1 MIEYHKILKKID
13 SIKRKSNFK
22 NLKIKF
28 LCNFNQLFLED
39 YLNYFLL
46 EKKISVKILKSEFDQ
61 IDQSIINLKGRK
73 DINYLIIGEDI
84 NSRIN
89 FNDKEFNNYLT
100 QLESRLDN
108 LKIAKDKNPNLKVIY
123 FNLIKKRDFSGDFYN
138 NLNKKILNFNERI
151 EKKCL
156 QTQIQIFDIQSIS
169 NYIGLENFYDDE
181 KNFLAKT
188 LYSEYALNLISKELS
203 KQIYASENIRK
214 KCLVLDLDN
223 TLWGGVLGE
232 EGPYS
237 IKLGNS
243 FEGEKFTKF
252 QKYIKDLSNKGIILA
267 ISSKNNLDDA
277 KECFK
282 KNPNMI
288 LNFSD
293 FTSYRINWR
302 EKYINI
308 NEISSELNI
317 GKDSMVFF
325 DDSKFERDQMLK
337 MNPEI
342 NVIDVPNDVSKYI
355 KSIDETAFFLSQ
367 KTLDEDLKK
376 KKQYQIISKFNG
388 SKAKFRDTNSFLK
401 SLKMKISFSKVNK
414 KNFDRCVQMS
424 VKTNQFN
431 LTNLRFS
438 ETSLKN
444 YLKKNDTISL
454 VGSLKDKFG
463 DHGITCMAIA
473 RRSKNKFIIDSFLL
487 SCRIFGR
494 QVEKAL
500 LDELIRKV
508 KKQTQTIH
516 GIYNKSKK
524 NKEFANFFIKNGFI
538 KKTNKNFE
546 IKIKEYK
553 YKKNQLFKIKYEKN

>member
-1 MIEYHKILKKID
+1 
-13 SIKRKSNFK
+13 
-22 NLKIKF
+22 
-28 LCNFNQLFLED
+28 
-39 YLNYFLL
+39 
-46 EKKISVKILKSEFDQ
+46 
-61 IDQSIINLKGRK
+61 
-73 DINYLIIGEDI
+73 
-84 NSRIN
+84 
-89 FNDKEFNNYLT
+89 
-100 QLESRLDN
+100 
-108 LKIAKDKNPNLKVIY
+108 
-123 FNLIKKRDFSGDFYN
+123 
-138 NLNKKILNFNERI
+138 
-151 EKKCL
+151 
-156 QTQIQIFDIQSIS
+156 
-169 NYIGLENFYDDE
+169 
-181 KNFLAKT
+181 
-188 LYSEYALNLISKELS
+188 
-203 KQIYASENIRK
+203 
-214 KCLVLDLDN
+214 
-223 TLWGGVLGE
+223 
-232 EGPYS
+232 
-237 IKLGNS
+237 
-243 FEGEKFTKF
+243 
-252 QKYIKDLSNKGIILA
+252 
-267 ISSKNNLDDA
+267 
-277 KECFK
+277 
-282 KNPNMI
+282 
-288 LNFSD
+288 
-293 FTSYRINWR
+293 
-302 EKYINI
+302 
-308 NEISSELNI
+308 
-317 GKDSMVFF
+317 MVFF

-524 NKEFANFFIKNGFI
+524 NKEFARVYAMS
-538 KKTNKNFE
+538 T
-546 IKIKEYK
+546 YK
-553 YKKNQLFKIKYEKN
+553 

>member
-1 MIEYHKILKKID
+1 MIKYHKILKKID
-13 SIKRKSNFK
+13 SKKKNSNLK
-22 NLKIKF
+22 NIKIKF
-28 LCNFNQLFLED
+28 LCNFNQFVLEN

-46 EKKISVKILKSEFDQ
+46 EKNINIKILKSEFDQ
-61 IDQSIINLKGRK
+61 IDQSIINLKK
-73 DINYLIIGEDI
+73 KIDVNYLIVGEDI

-89 FNDKEFNNYLT
+89 FNDKEFDNYLT
-100 QLESRLDN
+100 QLESRIDD
-108 LKIAKDKNPNLKVIY
+108 LKIIKDENPNLNIIY
-123 FNLIKKRDFSGDFYN
+123 FNLIKKRDFSNDFYN
-138 NLNKKILNFNERI
+138 NLNKKILNFNERV
-151 EKKCL
+151 EKKCFHS
-156 QTQIQIFDIQSIS
+156 QIQIFDIQSIS
-169 NYIGLENFYDDE
+169 NYIGLDNFYDDE
-181 KNFLAKT
+181 KHFLAKT
-188 LYSEYALNLISKELS
+188 LYSEYALNLVSKELT
-203 KQIYASENIRK
+203 KKIYASENIRK

-243 FEGEKFTKF
+243 FEGEKFTRF
-252 QKYIKDLSNKGIILA
+252 HKYIKNLSNKGIILA
-267 ISSKNNLDDA
+267 ILSKNNLDDV

-288 LNFSD
+288 LKFED
-293 FTSYRINWR
+293 FASYRINWI

-308 NEISSELNI
+308 DEISSELNI
-317 GKDSMVFF
+317 GKDAMVFF
-325 DDSKFERDQMLK
+325 DDSKFERDQMIK

-342 NVIDVPNDVSKYI
+342 NVIDVPNDVSNYI

-376 KKQYQIISKFNG
+376 KKQYQILSKFNS

-401 SLKMKISFSKVNK
+401 SLKMKLSFSKINK

-431 LTNLRFS
+431 LTNLRFT

-444 YLKKNDTISL
+444 YLKKNNTISL

-463 DHGITCMAIA
+463 NHGTTCMAIA
-473 RRSKNKFIIDSFLL
+473 RTSKNKFIIDSFLL

-494 QVEKAL
+494 KVENVL
-500 LDELIRKV
+500 LDELIKKV
-508 KKQTQTIH
+508 KSQTMIVQ
-516 GIYNKSKK
+516 GVYNKSKK
-524 NKEFANFFIKNGFI
+524 NKEFANFFIENGFE

-546 IKIKEYK
+546 KKIKKYK
-553 YKKNQLFKIKYEKN
+553 YKKNYLFKINYEKN